1 MNYRDLIKEDFWIT
15 LRNRFLWF
23 FGFFISGG
31 IGSSNF
37 NPSTGGSG
45 NFNDGPG
52 DASPAWLSVPTRWI
66 SMMLR
71 RSEDLSVVEGKHA
84 RRLWR
89 NLARRG
95 WKLKEPLDDQLP
107 IEKPRLLRK
116 AFELPIR
123 ERVQTRAQIR

>member
-1 MNYRDLIKEDFWIT
+1 
-15 LRNRFLWF
+15 
-23 FGFFISGG
+23 
-31 IGSSNF
+31 
-37 NPSTGGSG
+37 
-45 NFNDGPG
+45 
-52 DASPAWLSVPTRWI
+52 
-66 SMMLR
+66 MMLR
-71 RSEDLSVVEGKHA
+71 RSEDLSVVEGEHA

>member
-1 MNYRDLIKEDFWIT
+1 MNYRDLIKEAFWIT
-15 LRNRFLWF
+15 LRNHFLWF

-37 NPSTGGSG
+37 NPSTGGPG

-107 IEKPRLLRK
+107 IEKARLLRK